1 MHLPMYDV
9 DDTAD
14 FDDTFD
20 VAEHHPAC
28 RCDECDPDTAFEFRR
43 EARIYDA
50 ESYRQSA

>member
-28 RCDECDPDTAFEFRR
+28 RCDECDPEFHIELARDNAF
-43 EARIYDA
+43 DA
-50 ESYRQSA
+50 ERHVAA